1 MNTQGV
7 LVPIITPCDRHGQ
20 VDLKALAQLTEHFIA
35 QGVAG
40 IVACGTTGEYYAQT
54 EDERRQVLETVAS
67 VAKGR
72 VSLIAGINAFST
84 EGSIERAKQ
93 AQALGYEGL
102 MLSAPPYS
110 LPSQAGIIAHFN
122 KVAAS
127 IPLPIIIY
135 NFPARVGVDI
145 ELETVIELAKIPTII
160 GIKESSGDFSRAL
173 ALIQADIPDFEI
185 ICGCD
190 DQAADFLFWGVRS
203 WISGSANVFP
213 TEQVAMIKAA
223 NANKMDEV
231 RALMTAMYPVIRDM
245 ESSDYNQKA
254 KFACKRHGI
263 NPGEIR
269 LPLAPMSESQAQEF
283 QQLLDAFKY

>member
-7 LVPIITPCDRHGQ
+7 LVPIITPCDQAGQ
-20 VDLKALAQLTEHFIA
+20 IDLKALAQLAEHFIA

-54 EDERRQVLETVAS
+54 EDERRQVLETIAAVG
-67 VAKGR
+67 KGR
-72 VSLIAGINAFST
+72 VSLIAGINSFST

-110 LPSQAGIIAHFN
+110 LPGQAGIIAHFR

-127 IPLPIIIY
+127 TPLPIIMY

-145 ELETVIELAKIPTII
+145 ELETVIELAKVPTII
-160 GIKESSGDFSRAL
+160 GIKESSGDFSRAM
-173 ALIQADIPDFEI
+173 ALIQAKIPNFEI
-185 ICGCD
+185 VCGCD
-190 DQAADFLFWGVRS
+190 DQAADFLFWGVSS

-213 TEQVAMIKAA
+213 AEQVAMMKAA
-223 NANKMDEV
+223 SAHKMDEV

-245 ESSDYNQKA
+245 ESGDYNQKA
-254 KFACKRHGI
+254 KLACKRHGI

-269 LPLAPMSESQAQEF
+269 LPLAPLTSDQAQAF
-283 QQLLDAFKY
+283 QQRLDAFKY